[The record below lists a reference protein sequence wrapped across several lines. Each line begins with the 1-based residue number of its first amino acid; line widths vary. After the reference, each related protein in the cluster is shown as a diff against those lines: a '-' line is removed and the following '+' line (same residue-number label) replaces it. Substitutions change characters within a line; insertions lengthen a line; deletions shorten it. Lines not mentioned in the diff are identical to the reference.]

1 MKAYKLLLIKK
12 MIEYIL
18 CCRSFFSSLHPGWL
32 RHGIAEIIKMAVTKD
47 AELFQLLEK
56 AGPKLIRTKFGTV
69 SDPCSEEEAQEDN
82 KDGGGEEQFA
92 GMCDLIIGRALD
104 SYVKSEYGNL
114 WETHQARPHAYGHT
128 WSPG

>member
-1 MKAYKLLLIKK
+1 MRVSFLHISSE
-12 MIEYIL
+12 I
-18 CCRSFFSSLHPGWL
+18 RSFFSSLHPGWL

-47 AELFQLLEK
+47 LELFHLLER
-56 AGPKLIRTKFGTV
+56 AGPRLIHTKFGTV
-69 SDPCSEEEAQEDN
+69 PDSYSDNGQQQ
-82 KDGGGEEQFA
+82 EEQDHRGFDA
-92 GMCDLIIGRALD
+92 MCDLIIGRALD